1 MSPQTNLPTPVEM
14 WPPAS
19 GSALEHVRRLEG
31 HVPSVVTDALHAANS
46 QDADALTRCFH
57 PDADVDAW
65 GMLFEGF
72 QGITLW
78 IEKWIIENRVQFTD
92 LLHAWDGSDLAVHT
106 QVHGDSYNGPATL
119 TFSTVGD
126 TISAL
131 RITTA

>member
-1 MSPQTNLPTPVEM
+1 MMPQTNR
-14 WPPAS
+14 
-19 GSALEHVRRLEG
+19 SALAGVGSPAREHVRRLEG
-31 HVPSVVTDALHAANS
+31 HVPSVVTDALHAANA
-46 QDADALTRCFH
+46 QNADALTRCFH

-65 GMLFEGF
+65 GMLFEGL

-106 QVHGDSYNGPATL
+106 QVHGNSYNGPATL
-119 TFSTVGD
+119 TFSTRGD

>member
-1 MSPQTNLPTPVEM
+1 MSPQTNPLSPAAT
-14 WPPAS
+14 AS
-19 GSALEHVRRLEG
+19 GSAFEHVRRLEG
-31 HVPSVVTDALHAANS
+31 HVPAVVTDALYAANS
-46 QDADALTRCFH
+46 QNADALTRCFRA
-57 PDADVDAW
+57 DADVDAW
-65 GMLFEGF
+65 GMLFEGL

>member
-1 MSPQTNLPTPVEM
+1 MSPQTNPPTPAET
-14 WPPAS
+14 AS
-19 GSALEHVRRLEG
+19 GSAFGHVRRLEG
-31 HVPSVVTDALHAANS
+31 HVPSVVTDALHAANA
-46 QDADALTRCFH
+46 QNADALIRCFR

-65 GMLFEGF
+65 GMLFEGV

-92 LLHAWDGSDLAVHT
+92 LLHAWDGNVLAVHT
-106 QVHGDSYNGPATL
+106 QIHGASYKGPATL

-126 TISAL
+126 MISAL